1 MNLNDEQRKQVT
13 AWVSQGAKLSEV
25 QNRIGAEFGLRLT
38 YMETRFLVDDLK
50 LTLKD
55 PDPPKVEKPPALEA
69 KKPVEEKTPAAAPGR
84 VPGVSVS
91 VDQIAR
97 PGAIVSGKV
106 TFSDGQKADW
116 YLDQSG
122 RLGVVPAQQGY
133 KPPAA
138 DVQQFQILLQD
149 ELQRMGM

>member
-1 MNLNDEQRKQVT
+1 
-13 AWVSQGAKLSEV
+13 
-25 QNRIGAEFGLRLT
+25 
-38 YMETRFLVDDLK
+38 
-50 LTLKD
+50 
-55 PDPPKVEKPPALEA
+55 
-69 KKPVEEKTPAAAPGR
+69 
-84 VPGVSVS
+84 
-91 VDQIAR
+91 
-97 PGAIVSGKV
+97 V